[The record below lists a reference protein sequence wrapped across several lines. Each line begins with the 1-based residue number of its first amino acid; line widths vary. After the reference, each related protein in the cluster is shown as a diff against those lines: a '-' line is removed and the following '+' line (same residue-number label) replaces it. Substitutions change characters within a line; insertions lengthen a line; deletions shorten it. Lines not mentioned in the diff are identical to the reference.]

1 MSRPQRY
8 FDWQRIVDE
17 QSDDESPENTRGRLR
32 WLMAGFCLAAVAI
45 LARAAQL
52 EITDGENFR
61 RRAAEPIERTVMI
74 SPARGRIVAR
84 DGTVLAEDRVARAVA
99 VQFRYLENPPDSAWL
114 KRLVRGRLSRSE
126 RKDRAR
132 VAAMET
138 TVRGEL
144 ADVRGRLARLCGISD
159 GEWQA
164 RAGRIQRRVH
174 LLAARVDRQRLERYQ
189 ARQARIAVE
198 TAGDDLSLTAILGG
212 LFAPPEPLPPPPV
225 IVAEQTAYH
234 RIASD
239 LPAEA
244 CREIESHLQ
253 DYPGVKIVEYARR
266 EYPGNTTAVNVVGH
280 VGGDSGV
287 HFDAPRSAQ
296 PGGDGEPAGLM
307 GIERR
312 FDAQLQGK
320 PGNEVQRVDQ
330 RGKVLS
336 VVERREAVPGDDV
349 ILTIDM
355 PLQLAAE
362 SLIDRAVRR
371 LEKQS
376 TESNSTALGGAIVAL
391 DVHTGEVL
399 VAASAPRFDP
409 NWFAAGDDRVQ
420 GVLSD
425 PRRPQFDRAVRMA
438 IPPGSVFKPLVALA
452 LLESGAIDPNTA
464 FRCQG
469 YWEDPDRLRCM
480 LFRQHGIGHGD
491 MTLADALVQSCN
503 VYFFEHAIGLGAA
516 PLVNWSSRFGFGS
529 ASGVELPDEAAG
541 QLPVAEQLR
550 ELRELQSLA
559 IGQGELTA
567 TPLQIARMYAA
578 IANGGYLLTPR
589 LTREQTDSASRHLGH
604 SKSDHPQGARI
615 AELSPASLATVR
627 TALHRVVDDANGTA
641 YATVRLPS
649 VSIAGKTGTAETGG
663 GQQDHAWFAGYVPAE
678 SPQVAF
684 VVVLEHGGSG
694 AAVAGMLA
702 RGLVQRMQQLGY
714 FGPLKTADMRF
725 PPGKG

>member
-1 MSRPQRY
+1 MARPQHY

-32 WLMAGFCLAAVAI
+32 WVMAGFCLAALAI
-45 LARAAQL
+45 LGRAAQL

-61 RRAAEPIERTVMI
+61 RRAAEPIERTVAI
-74 SPARGRIVAR
+74 PPARGRIVAR

-99 VQFRYLENPPDSAWL
+99 VQFRYLENPPNAAWL
-114 KRLVRGRLSRSE
+114 NRLVRARLSRSE

-132 VAAMET
+132 LAAMEA

-144 ADVRGRLARLCGISD
+144 ADIQRRLAGLCGISEA
-159 GEWQA
+159 EWQA
-164 RAGRIQRRVH
+164 RADRVQRRVH
-174 LLAARVDRQRLERYQ
+174 ALAARVDRQRLDRYQ
-189 ARQARIAVE
+189 ARQAEIALE
-198 TAGDDLSLTAILGG
+198 SAGDELSFWAILGG

-239 LPAEA
+239 VSPEA
-244 CREIESHLQ
+244 CREIESHPQ

-266 EYPGNTTAVNVVGH
+266 EYPGHTMAVNVVGH

-287 HFDAPRSAQ
+287 HFDAPR
-296 PGGDGEPAGLM
+296 GGQLADAEPAGLM

-312 FDAQLQGK
+312 FDAQLRGK
-320 PGNEVQRVDQ
+320 PGDEVQRVDQ
-330 RGKVLS
+330 RGKVLA
-336 VVERREAVPGDDV
+336 VVSRREAMPGSDV
-349 ILTIDM
+349 VLTLDA
-355 PLQLAAE
+355 PLQAAAE
-362 SLIDRAVRR
+362 ALVDRAVRR
-371 LEKQS
+371 LDKQ
-376 TESNSTALGGAIVAL
+376 TAESGTSAHGGAIVAL

-399 VAASAPRFDP
+399 VAASAPRFDA
-409 NWFAAGDDRVQ
+409 NWFASGDARVQ
-420 GVLSD
+420 GVLND
-425 PRRPQFDRAVRMA
+425 PRRPLFDRAVRMA

-452 LLESGAIDPNTA
+452 LLESGAIDPKAA

-491 MTLADALVQSCN
+491 MTLSDALVQSCN
-503 VYFFEHAIGLGAA
+503 VYFFEHAIGLGAT
-516 PLVNWSSRFGFGS
+516 PLASWSSKFGFGT
-529 ASGVELPDEAAG
+529 ATGIELPDEAAG
-541 QLPVAEQLR
+541 QLPATEQLR

-578 IANGGYLLTPR
+578 IANGGYLLPPR
-589 LTREQTDSASRHLGH
+589 ITRERTDSESRHRPKPDSPL
-604 SKSDHPQGARI
+604 SESARI
-615 AELSPASLATVR
+615 AGLSPAALATVR
-627 TALHRVVDDANGTA
+627 EALQRVVDDADGTA

-663 GQQDHAWFAGYVPAE
+663 GQQDHAWFAGYVPAG

-694 AAVAGMLA
+694 AAVAGSLA

-714 FGPLKTADMRF
+714 FGPPQTADAKI
-725 PPGKG
+725 PTGKG